1 MAQKIKW
8 QATVWGGSEAAEEES
23 RSFGKVLPDT
33 LTCARVLTFSGQP
46 WGLLHLSFSLWNE
59 HGQLSS
65 PFESGLLGKRGKAR
79 RQGNRKM
86 G

>member
-1 MAQKIKW
+1 MGW
-8 QATVWGGSEAAEEES
+8 EWGVGEKSMS
-23 RSFGKVLPDT
+23 SDKVLPDT
-33 LTCARVLTFSGQP
+33 LTCAQVLTFSGQP
-46 WGLLHLSFSLWNE
+46 WGLLHRSFSLWNE

-79 RQGNRKM
+79 RQGDRKM